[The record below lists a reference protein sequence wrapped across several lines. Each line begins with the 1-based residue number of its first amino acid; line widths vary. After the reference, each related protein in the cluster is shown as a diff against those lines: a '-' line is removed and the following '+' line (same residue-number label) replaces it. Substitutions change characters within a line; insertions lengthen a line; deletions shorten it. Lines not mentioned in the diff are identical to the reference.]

1 MTLGRSQRKGRNLLA
16 GLMALGLAALTP
28 LAHAKAPPCVKGE
41 DETALQVR
49 VVQTELMVA
58 ALSCNASPRYNSFVQ
73 LYQKDLMAAH
83 NQLRKLFKR
92 IYGGSANTELNTFIT
107 RLANDSSK
115 RSIANITI
123 FCRNATTM
131 YDSALAIETPQL
143 ASFVPAQPVAQLHGF
158 QSCAAVQTAS
168 LDMEDVPL
176 PRPKPAN

>member
-1 MTLGRSQRKGRNLLA
+1 MAFIRSARKGSALLA
-16 GLMALGLAALTP
+16 GALALGISAFAP

-41 DETALQVR
+41 DENALQVR

-58 ALSCNASPRYNSFVQ
+58 ALSCNASPRYNAFVQ
-73 LYQKDLMAAH
+73 TYQKDLMAAH

-92 IYGGSANTELNTFIT
+92 IYGGSANTELNAFIT

-123 FCRNATTM
+123 FCQNATTM
-131 YDSALAIETPQL
+131 YDGALVTEGVQL
-143 ASFVPAQPVAQLHGF
+143 AAFVPAQPVAQLHGF
-158 QSCAAVQTAS
+158 ESCAAVQTAS
-168 LDMEDVPL
+168 LDDDVPL